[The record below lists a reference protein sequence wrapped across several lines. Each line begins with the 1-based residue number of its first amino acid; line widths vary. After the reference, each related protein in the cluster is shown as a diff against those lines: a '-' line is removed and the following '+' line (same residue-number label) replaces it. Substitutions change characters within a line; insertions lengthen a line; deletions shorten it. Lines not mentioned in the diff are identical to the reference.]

1 MKTESFPKMHVS
13 LYVKDIEK
21 TANFYTKFF
30 GKDVEKKRPGYVK
43 FHLENPALV
52 ISFVENQDE
61 VSPMFGHLG
70 FQVQTTEE
78 LNSRLEAVKTLGLPT
93 LEEKGTNCCYAKQD
107 KFWVSDPDG
116 YRWEDYQFHEDVE
129 WNDPQYQ
136 TESEACCSPKMM
148 VEPAVE
154 KEPCCDPSGGCC

>member
-1 MKTESFPKMHVS
+1 M
-13 LYVKDIEK
+13 
-21 TANFYTKFF
+21 
-30 GKDVEKKRPGYVK
+30 RPGYVK

-52 ISFVENQDE
+52 ISFVENKDE

-70 FQVQTTEE
+70 FQVQTAEE

-107 KFWVSDPDG
+107 KFWVNDPDG
-116 YRWEDYQFHEDVE
+116 YRWEVYQFHENVE

-136 TESEACCSPKMM
+136 TDSEACYSPKMV
-148 VEPAVE
+148 VEPATD